1 VAQRFQ
7 GCDKAFFSKGFSLRR
22 EHCYIANM
30 LNLAPTPR
38 RPPTRTFAST
48 LRHLGVLGLF
58 FVAILDG
65 SPIPT
70 FGGPDILTAVLSAT
84 HRDPWYEYAVTATA
98 GSVIGAYLT
107 FRLARQAGSA
117 YLDDKFKKSKLSKF
131 LKLFKR
137 WGTGTLIASAAI
149 PIPTPTSMFFAAA
162 GASDF
167 PLGKFLI
174 IVTLRRAVRYS
185 AIALV
190 ANLYGRH
197 FIRALRH
204 PMQYWGW
211 MLLLAA
217 LTVALVAGGILI
229 NRRLETSPA

>member
-1 VAQRFQ
+1 
-7 GCDKAFFSKGFSLRR
+7 
-22 EHCYIANM
+22 M
-30 LNLAPTPR
+30 LNLLAPLKK
-38 RPPTRTFAST
+38 RPAPRTFAST
-48 LRHLGVLGLF
+48 LRHLGAFGLF
-58 FVAILDG
+58 FVAILDS

-84 HRDPWYEYAVTATA
+84 HRNPWYEYAATATA

-107 FRLARQAGSA
+107 FRVARHAGSA
-117 YLDDKFKKSKLSKF
+117 YLESKFKKSKLAKF

-137 WGTGTLIASAAI
+137 WGTGTLIASTAI

-174 IVTLRRAVRYS
+174 IVTLSRAVRYS

-190 ANLYGRH
+190 ADLYGRH

-211 MLLLAA
+211 MLLFAA
-217 LTVALVAGGILI
+217 LTIALVAGGILI
-229 NRRLETSPA
+229 SRRLEAETAPA